1 MTEISMTDTTPTFM
15 KDVAHSM
22 VTMES
27 ITNTM
32 VEAMMENTTKAMAI
46 TIMEVMDIDRHANE
60 RVMVITCEGNFLR
73 TLWTIVNIRLKIQQ
87 TSAVNSLCLIL
98 RLMHGNYSAQVLPI
112 PE

>member
-1 MTEISMTDTTPTFM
+1 M

-46 TIMEVMDIDRHANE
+46 TIMEVMDIDRHADE
-60 RVMVITCEGNFLR
+60 
-73 TLWTIVNIRLKIQQ
+73 
-87 TSAVNSLCLIL
+87 S
-98 RLMHGNYSAQVLPI
+98 HGDYL
-112 PE
+112 